1 MEIIT
6 IISILLPYFIFIIW
20 AFNLKKD
27 NRKLRVEFL
36 KKLST
41 SETERDNLLNNL
53 IGNVNSIVDVLNRN
67 REGQDENWNRAHKYI
82 KKNDELNSI
91 QSQINI
97 DNLEIFQEFDSI
109 IQEIDK
115 KVNTALDDQEKYSIK
130 RDRYENRLTE
140 VCKAFDSLKVI
151 MNKNT
156 KLTADNFGYVNRV
169 LGSINENLDAH
180 IENTKNGF
188 ELHSLLHDKTI
199 EFMESTERI
208 LSKKQTLK
216 EILENPI
223 EVTKPSCETK
233 LKMKEQVNQNDLESV
248 TEIKNKV
255 DFKHSHSSF
264 KKGDIFVL
272 NKDDLKVY
280 RNKILLYDFHSWTT
294 FGKNVM
300 KKLLQLNEN

>member
-6 IISILLPYFIFIIW
+6 IISILLPYAILAFFIIQ
-20 AFNLKKD
+20 LGRKQQ
-27 NRKLRVEFL
+27 KLRAEFL

-41 SETERDNLLNNL
+41 SETERDNLLNNF

-67 REGQDENWNRAHKYI
+67 REGQDEYWNRVHKYI
-82 KKNDELNSI
+82 QKNDELNSI
-91 QSQINI
+91 QSQINV

-140 VCKAFDSLKVI
+140 VCKAVDSLKVI

-156 KLTADNFGYVNRV
+156 KLTADNFGVV
-169 LGSINENLDAH
+169 KS
-180 IENTKNGF
+180 
-188 ELHSLLHDKTI
+188 SL
-199 EFMESTERI
+199 ESTNRNFDKI
-208 LSKKQTLK
+208 KNLK
-216 EILENPI
+216 EVLENPI
-223 EVTKPSCETK
+223 EVTRPSCETK

>member
-6 IISILLPYFIFIIW
+6 MVQVMSILAPYAILIFWIIQ
-20 AFNLKKD
+20 LGRKQQ
-27 NRKLRVEFL
+27 KLRTEFL
-36 KKLST
+36 KKLSD
-41 SETERDNLLNNL
+41 SETQRDNLFIDFQKVVIENFN
-53 IGNVNSIVDVLNRN
+53 IADRNSK
-67 REGQDENWNRAHKYI
+67 GQDENWGKI
-82 KKNDELNSI
+82 G
-91 QSQINI
+91 
-97 DNLEIFQEFDSI
+97 EIFQEFDSI
-109 IQEIDK
+109 INEIDK

-156 KLTADNFGYVNRV
+156 KLTADNFGV
-169 LGSINENLDAH
+169 LKSILESSNENLDTH

-208 LSKKQTLK
+208 LSQKQKLK

-223 EVTKPSCETK
+223 EVTRPSCETK
-233 LKMKEQVNQNDLESV
+233 LKLKEKVNQNDFESV
-248 TEIKNKV
+248 TEIVNKV
-255 DFKHSHSSF
+255 DFKHSQSSF

-280 RNKILLYDFHSWTT
+280 RNKILLYDFYSWTT

>member
-67 REGQDENWNRAHKYI
+67 REGQDENWNRVHKYI
-82 KKNDELNSI
+82 QKNDELNSI
-91 QSQINI
+91 QSQINV

-151 MNKNT
+151 
-156 KLTADNFGYVNRV
+156 
-169 LGSINENLDAH
+169 S
-180 IENTKNGF
+180 
-188 ELHSLLHDKTI
+188 
-199 EFMESTERI
+199 
-208 LSKKQTLK
+208 
-216 EILENPI
+216 
-223 EVTKPSCETK
+223 
-233 LKMKEQVNQNDLESV
+233 
-248 TEIKNKV
+248 
-255 DFKHSHSSF
+255 
-264 KKGDIFVL
+264 
-272 NKDDLKVY
+272 
-280 RNKILLYDFHSWTT
+280 
-294 FGKNVM
+294 
-300 KKLLQLNEN
+300 